1 LCIPQIHIC
10 WEVSSSMFTAN
21 GYGVLAI
28 GVFTVS
34 TPVVYVVVLMF
45 VLVYTT
51 DANSILAADVAVP
64 YVHLRVVSLVISTCL
79 S

>member
-1 LCIPQIHIC
+1 
-10 WEVSSSMFTAN
+10 
-21 GYGVLAI
+21 
-28 GVFTVS
+28 
-34 TPVVYVVVLMF
+34 
-45 VLVYTT
+45 VYTT